1 MNVGLVQGDGGLWR
15 GWLGTRSN
23 SVTRTSREESKVID
37 SCGGSR
43 KTVSVDIHSILQT
56 EQGYQFSKRTEL
68 NLPLGKASNQALQP
82 LVLL

>member
-1 MNVGLVQGDGGLWR
+1 MAGYKVQLGHEDKQR
-15 GWLGTRSN
+15 G
-23 SVTRTSREESKVID
+23 ESKVMID

-43 KTVSVDIHSILQT
+43 KTVSVDIYSVLQT